1 MKIQKNTKY
10 SSFELLQSLIGALKL
25 GLLSRIRRLAL
36 AARQNNRKTFL

>member
-10 SSFELLQSLIGALKL
+10 SSFELLQSLITGGGLKL

-36 AARQNNRKTFL
+36 AARQNN